1 MSRLPI
7 RESTFDKYV
16 KQSENG
22 NAMRTHTSGVTSR
35 TGLTRRDLIGT
46 AVVIGATAA
55 VKPADLPVQ
64 APTKYD
70 LTINLKTAKVPASE
84 AVRREAE
91 EDWGDRHWR

>member
-55 VKPADLPVQ
+55 VKPADLSVQ

-70 LTINLKTAKVPASE
+70 LTINLKTANALGLTVPPSLLARADE
-84 AVRREAE
+84 VIE
-91 EDWGDRHWR
+91 